1 MPANI
6 ASTNGRYNAMYVDKP
21 AWHGLGQVVQGAQTA
36 FDAMRLAGT
45 DYIVAKAPVAAFL
58 PDGEA
63 VQIGGW
69 KATFRTDTN
78 AILGVVSDDY
88 EVVQN
93 VTPMEMLQEIVRTKE
108 AGIVAH
114 AALGR
119 GERLFAVLDLKR
131 LSDIKLPGD
140 PSTWD
145 SFLVAQWWHDGKGA
159 LSIGPSL
166 VRVECQNM
174 ANAQLA
180 YAERQGRLARI
191 VHRGN
196 TSDAVAEAQRI
207 LGYAER
213 SVGDFM
219 ELMKQLDDIPV
230 LKASYVK
237 DFTHALI
244 PIHPEMERPLP
255 RERAREAIEHLYWE
269 SPKMVGVRHSAY
281 RLFQAVTEYADHY
294 RPLRVG
300 DEALVPARRFTTT
313 VDGPAAE
320 LKGEAL
326 RLIRQQFEV
335 S

>member
-6 ASTNGRYNAMYVDKP
+6 ASTAGRYNAMYVDKP
-21 AWHGLGQVVQGAQTA
+21 AWHGLGTVVQGAQSPI
-36 FDAMRLAGT
+36 DAMRLAGT
-45 DYIVAKAPVAAFL
+45 DYVVAKAPVMAVL
-58 PDGEA
+58 PDAEPI
-63 VQIGGW
+63 QIGGYR
-69 KATFRTDTN
+69 ATFRTDTN
-78 AILGVVSDDY
+78 QVLGVVSDDY
-88 EVVQN
+88 QVVQN
-93 VTPMEMLQEIVRTKE
+93 VTPMQMLGEIVKTKE

-145 SFLVAQWWHDGKGA
+145 AYLVAQWWHNGAGA

-191 VHRGN
+191 VHRG
-196 TSDAVAEAQRI
+196 DMGEAVEEAQRI

-213 SVGDFM
+213 NVDAFM
-219 ELMKQLDDIPV
+219 SLMQQLNDV
-230 LKASYVK
+230 AVENKYVP
-237 DFTHALI
+237 DFTEALI
-244 PIHPEMERPLP
+244 PIPTEMERKRS
-255 RERAREAIEHLYWE
+255 REEAREAIAHLYLA
-269 SPKMVGVRHSAY
+269 SDKMVGVPRTAY

-300 DEALVPARRFTTT
+300 DENLVPARRFTTAI
-313 VDGPAAE
+313 DGPAADM
-320 LKGEAL
+320 KADAL
-326 RLIRQQFEV
+326 RLIRQMFEV